1 MTGAT
6 KRGNHNNQSPLDALN
21 RLVILIDKLNA
32 ITAAIAP
39 AGLATESTLLGVL
52 SALQNGQEFEQ
63 QLVIDNNS
71 DTYVQIRI
79 WNTETHT
86 FEAPV
91 YYNAAGVVSVPIP
104 PLTLVNPQFVLDDI
118 LVQVQSINTVLSS
131 YDKDAGAVS
140 ANTLR
145 VVEAT
150 KDTAHS
156 LTTDTG
162 VGTIAVGYRSV
173 TLANI
178 GGANAIIDGN
188 TIPAGVVI
196 TLPFNPSGSY
206 TTAVNYDATGTTLL
220 ISTIV

>member
-1 MTGAT
+1 MKGAI

-21 RLVILIDKLNA
+21 RLVILIDQLNA

-39 AGLATESTLLGVL
+39 AGLATESTLLSVL

-79 WNTETHT
+79 WNTDTHS

-91 YYNAAGVVSVPIP
+91 YYNAAGVLSAPIP
-104 PLTLVNPQFVLDDI
+104 PLTLVNPQFVLDDMLI
-118 LVQVQSINTVLSS
+118 ELQSINTTLATYSRNTGVATA
-131 YDKDAGAVS
+131 D
-140 ANTLR
+140 TLR

-150 KDTAHS
+150 KDTAHT
-156 LTTDTG
+156 LVTDTAA
-162 VGTIAVGYRSV
+162 GTVAAGYKSV

-188 TIPAGVVI
+188 VIPAGVVI